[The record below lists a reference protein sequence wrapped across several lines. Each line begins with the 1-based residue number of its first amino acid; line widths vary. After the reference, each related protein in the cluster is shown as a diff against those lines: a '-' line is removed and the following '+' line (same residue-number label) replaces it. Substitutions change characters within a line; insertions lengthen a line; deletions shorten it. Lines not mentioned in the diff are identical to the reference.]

1 MCDSD
6 CVSGSTHRPPTSC
19 ILDESSSSKESEP
32 QAVTNESTELSD
44 SAAGGMDLDG
54 YFALL
59 LKSTQAMQSI
69 SGSKQC
75 RLKAKYLY
83 GEFNSLLTKN
93 QPPESCRLLSVG
105 SASHDQGTCKPCMFN
120 FKAGSC
126 IKGVL
131 CQFCHLGHKG
141 KSRRRCRTG
150 KPRPQKIKAKCETP
164 DELEGNSFHADYVGH
179 NQVQNDIFMIPPCT
193 SLPST
198 SWKVK
203 TLDRDLSSIE
213 DACAP
218 NPHACALQR
227 AEVAEPPT
235 ENSYANVDLNDMGWI
250 SL

>member
-83 GEFNSLLTKN
+83 GEFNSLLTKKIN
-93 QPPESCRLLSVG
+93 HLRVAGCSLWVLHPMIKGP
-105 SASHDQGTCKPCMFN
+105 ASHVCLILKL
-120 FKAGSC
+120 AAA
-126 IKGVL
+126 
-131 CQFCHLGHKG
+131 
-141 KSRRRCRTG
+141 SRACFVSFVIWA
-150 KPRPQKIKAKCETP
+150 IKAKA
-164 DELEGNSFHADYVGH
+164 DEDVALANRGH
-179 NQVQNDIFMIPPCT
+179 
-193 SLPST
+193 
-198 SWKVK
+198 
-203 TLDRDLSSIE
+203 R
-213 DACAP
+213 
-218 NPHACALQR
+218 R
-227 AEVAEPPT
+227 
-235 ENSYANVDLNDMGWI
+235 
-250 SL
+250 